1 MFILFE
7 DKVMMFLSL
16 AVCVLSFGKALG
28 YYRVIAGEEYEV
40 VEGTCVAVMPKPLR
54 RYRKVKIIDDGGNE
68 ATMLLDKHS
77 KVKIG
82 YRCRFYFKETERISF
97 GSDYLNSAMSSDCFL
112 GYEELGEFS
121 AETTE

>member
-16 AVCVLSFGKALG
+16 AVCVLSLGKALG

-82 YRCRFYFKETERISF
+82 YRYRFYFKETERISF